1 MIGAA
6 TILLVLISIGL
17 VLAVLLQSAR
27 SAGLGGAIGGGAEQL
42 FGKRRGVDAFLSRL
56 TVALGIGLFVVALLI
71 AYLRHLATLAG
82 K

>member
-6 TILLVLISIGL
+6 TILLVLISVGL
-17 VLAVLLQSAR
+17 VLAVMLQSAR
-27 SAGLGGAIGGGAEQL
+27 SAGLGGSIGGGAEQL

-71 AYLRHLATLAG
+71 AYLQHLATLAG